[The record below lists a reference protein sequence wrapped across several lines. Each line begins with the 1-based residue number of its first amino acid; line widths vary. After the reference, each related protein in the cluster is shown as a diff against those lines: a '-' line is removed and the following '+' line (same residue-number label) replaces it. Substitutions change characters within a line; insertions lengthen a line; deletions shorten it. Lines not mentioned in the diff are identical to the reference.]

1 MKVFYLVLISTFIIS
16 LIARIVED
24 RKKRPNLFFSLIVI
38 AIIALVAGLRWGIGD
53 TGDYVHLYGLIGPDY
68 KIFNGGYEPGFILF
82 LMLLKSITE
91 DPQFLILV
99 TSLIINILNIW
110 TIRKYSKD
118 SYFELAVFMYI
129 ASGYYLVTMNG
140 MRQCLAVSAMFAATE
155 LIIRGK
161 FKRYLILSLVMAMIH
176 NSALIMIPMYFV
188 VRQEAWSKN
197 IYRLLILFIIGL
209 AFYEPLMQLVFTLL
223 GDSKY
228 AGYSSFNEGGANVLR
243 VIVHGVPIFLAYIKR
258 DILKEKLENG
268 NVLVNMCL
276 INFMIMGFSLFNWIF
291 ARFALYTQLYSF
303 ILLPYIIKHCFPNS
317 KEKRLVYFGFIICFF
332 IFFIYEY
339 QISMHISYQSKIDL
353 SNLFYIIGQ

>member
-1 MKVFYLVLISTFIIS
+1 MKAFYLVLISTFIIS

-38 AIIALVAGLRWGIGD
+38 VIIALVAGLRWGIGD
-53 TGDYVHLYGLIGPDY
+53 TGSYVHLYELIGPDY

-140 MRQCLAVSAMFAATE
+140 MRQCLAVSVMFAATE

-161 FKRYLILSLVMAMIH
+161 FKRYLLLSLIMSMFH

-209 AFYEPLMQLVFTLL
+209 TFYEPLMQLVFKLL

-228 AGYSSFNEGGANVLR
+228 AGYSSFNEGGANILR
-243 VIVHGVPIFLAYIKR
+243 IMVQGVPIFLAYIKR
-258 DILKEKLENG
+258 DRLKEKLENG
-268 NVLVNMCL
+268 NILVNMCL
-276 INFMIMGFSLFNWIF
+276 MNFMIMGLSMFNWIF
-291 ARFALYTQLYSF
+291 SRFSLYTQPYTF
-303 ILLPYIIKHCFPNS
+303 ILLPYIIKNCFLNS
-317 KEKRLVYFGFIICFF
+317 KEKRIIYFGFVICFF
-332 IFFIYEY
+332 IFFIYEHTVALNIIY
-339 QISMHISYQSKIDL
+339 KSNLNFQ
-353 SNLFYIIGQ
+353 NLFYKIL

>member
-1 MKVFYLVLISTFIIS
+1 MKAFYLVLISTFIIS

-68 KIFNGGYEPGFILF
+68 KIFNSGYEPGFILF

-91 DPQFLILV
+91 EPQFLILV

-161 FKRYLILSLVMAMIH
+161 FKRYLILSLFMAMIH

-228 AGYSSFNEGGANVLR
+228 AGYSSFNEGGANNLNLDR
-243 VIVHGVPIFLAYIKR
+243 KLSS
-258 DILKEKLENG
+258 DLKEKLENG